1 MMTMLNPIPPTSNEP
16 RTTRRLEVDQSSVE
30 SVHEGGTGQLDITQL
45 EPARKRQA
53 DGESDWPVTIT
64 RR

>member
-1 MMTMLNPIPPTSNEP
+1 MMTMLNPIPPTS
-16 RTTRRLEVDQSSVE
+16 EVDQSSVE